1 MRWPIVPLIDGQS
14 NHHQP
19 PQGGKERHML
29 FPFFFAKYILSSH
42 DNYDLKWGP
51 FSPYPSRN
59 VYDWASTCYWSRR
72 QQ

>member
-1 MRWPIVPLIDGQS
+1 
-14 NHHQP
+14 
-19 PQGGKERHML
+19 ML

-72 QQ
+72 QQCAFLADDAGEYTRP

>member
-1 MRWPIVPLIDGQS
+1 
-14 NHHQP
+14 
-19 PQGGKERHML
+19 ML